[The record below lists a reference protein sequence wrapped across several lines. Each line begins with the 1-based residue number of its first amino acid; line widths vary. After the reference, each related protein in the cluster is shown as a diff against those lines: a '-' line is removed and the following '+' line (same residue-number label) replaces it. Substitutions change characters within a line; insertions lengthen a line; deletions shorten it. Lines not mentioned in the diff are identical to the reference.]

1 MCPIYDGK
9 NRAVTGCVATAMAQM
24 MAYYKHPK
32 QLLQDIPE
40 YTSKWYGRD
49 VAVPGISKSDGIYD
63 WDNMLPFYSTAEGS
77 YTKDQANAV
86 AKLMFHCG
94 AAVKM
99 GYGEMSGAN
108 LTPAPLAK
116 YFGYDADMML
126 DLSRSLYS
134 LTEWTQIL
142 DNELAA
148 GRPVF
153 YSGSS
158 TSGGHQFICD
168 GSDGQ
173 GL

>member
-1 MCPIYDGK
+1 
-9 NRAVTGCVATAMAQM
+9 

-40 YTSKWYGRD
+40 YTKKWYGRD
-49 VAVPGISKSDGIYD
+49 VAVPGISKSDGVYD
-63 WDNMLPFYSTAEGS
+63 WDNMLPFYSSAEGS
-77 YTKDQANAV
+77 YTEAQANAV

-134 LTEWTQIL
+134 LAEWTQIL

-148 GRPVF
+148 GRPVSIQVLLPMVVISLSVTVPMDRDF
-153 YSGSS
+153 IIS
-158 TSGGHQFICD
+158 TGAGEAIRMVISMLR
-168 GSDGQ
+168 S
-173 GL
+173 